1 MNSMMSVLMK
11 GFQETLPGCRISGL
25 TGSRIAMS
33 CVLISAISMSGCALI
48 PDLGTPPPMKTVTQ
62 LKSDQS
68 FPHQNG
74 Q

>member
-1 MNSMMSVLMK
+1 MSYFRFNPVGIVM
-11 GFQETLPGCRISGL
+11 GC
-25 TGSRIAMS
+25 
-33 CVLISAISMSGCALI
+33 VVFSAISLSGCAMI

-74 Q
+74 QWPKDDWWKNTVMSSSTD

>member
-1 MNSMMSVLMK
+1 M
-11 GFQETLPGCRISGL
+11 GC
-25 TGSRIAMS
+25 
-33 CVLISAISMSGCALI
+33 VVFSAISLSGCAMI

-74 Q
+74 QWPITGGKNTVMSSSTD